1 MTTLS
6 SSLIKQVNFAISTV
20 IIILLV
26 VGGGLYFFE
35 KEETNVE
42 LTISHYH
49 LLSIATSAEI
59 KTSLFHINELILNP
73 DDLILRT
80 SDFNSTLYLVREKI
94 SALKNIQGGFKFPEF
109 AFILD
114 AIDKRIKSLSTPI
127 DADNFASDSYRN
139 TISALILDLEKFDRL
154 HFVVSNQLKEYILG
168 LKSKVYPALLVLL
181 AIFVLAGGLFVRR
194 SLYLVRKIIV
204 GMDEVQEKTRISE
217 EQLRN
222 ITDNTSSLIFLKNF
236 QGKYLFINKQFEKIF
251 QMSRKQI
258 LGKSDHELFS
268 KKRADEFVVNDQKV
282 LESISTVE
290 FEEHVDLSDGMRTYI
305 VVKFPLLDSNRNPYA
320 LGGIATD
327 ITERKEFEEELERHR
342 FELARAQ
349 TIAHLGSWVWDVQLN
364 KLSWSDEVYR
374 IFGLTPREF
383 CATYEAFLDCVH
395 PDDRELV
402 DSSARESF
410 ENKKLYNIE
419 HRIIRPDGE
428 ERIVHE
434 QSENFYDED
443 GRPLKMIGT
452 VLDITERKRAEKELE
467 FSREGLRDLNKKLQ
481 SVREEEKLHLAREI
495 HDELGQVIT
504 YCKLDLLWI
513 KKEIKNPGE
522 KIYEKLDTVVSHL
535 DDSLRSVRRIS
546 SDLRPEILDIL
557 GISEAIKWQIQKF
570 KDQTNIEYELDILPE
585 KFDCAQE
592 MSIDLFRIFQETL
605 TNISRHA
612 QATSVQVTFVKEKK
626 CFRLIVKD
634 NGKGFDVTFLEPF
647 RSLGILGMKERALN
661 WGGQIDISSRPH
673 VGTIV
678 TVSIPITDSHDL
690 NSS

>member
-26 VGGGLYFFE
+26 VGGGLYFIE

-109 AFILD
+109 AFLLD

-127 DADNFASDSYRN
+127 DPDKISRDSFRN

-154 HFVVSNQLKEYILG
+154 HFAVSNQLKEYILG
-168 LKSKVYPALLVLL
+168 LKSKVYPALLVFFT
-181 AIFVLAGGLFVRR
+181 IFVLAGGLFVRR

-204 GMDEVQEKTRISE
+204 DMNEVQEKTRVSE
-217 EQLRN
+217 EQLKN
-222 ITDNTSSLIFLKNF
+222 ITDNTSMVIYVKDL
-236 QGKYLFINKQFEKIF
+236 QGKYIFINKPFEKLWE
-251 QMSRKQI
+251 MSRKQI
-258 LGKSDHELFS
+258 LGKTDHELLP
-268 KKRADEFVVNDQKV
+268 KKIADGFVVNDQKV
-282 LESISTVE
+282 LESKSTLE
-290 FEEHVDLSDGMRTYI
+290 FEEHAELADGMHNYI
-305 VVKFPLLDSNRNPYA
+305 AVKFPFLDSNGTPYA
-320 LGGIATD
+320 LCGIST
-327 ITERKEFEEELERHR
+327 
-342 FELARAQ
+342 
-349 TIAHLGSWVWDVQLN
+349 
-364 KLSWSDEVYR
+364 
-374 IFGLTPREF
+374 
-383 CATYEAFLDCVH
+383 
-395 PDDRELV
+395 
-402 DSSARESF
+402 
-410 ENKKLYNIE
+410 
-419 HRIIRPDGE
+419 
-428 ERIVHE
+428 
-434 QSENFYDED
+434 
-443 GRPLKMIGT
+443 
-452 VLDITERKRAEKELE
+452 DITERKRAEKELE
-467 FSREGLRDLNKKLQ
+467 LSREGLRDLNKKLQ
-481 SVREEEKLHLAREI
+481 SVREDEKLHLAREI

-504 YCKLDLLWI
+504 YCKLDLMWI
-513 KKEIKNPGE
+513 KKEIKNQGE
-522 KIYEKLDTVVSHL
+522 TIDKKLESVVSHL
-535 DDSLRSVRRIS
+535 DDSLRSVRKIS
-546 SDLRPEILDIL
+546 SNLRPQILDIM
-557 GISEAIKWQIQKF
+557 GISEALKWQIQKF

-678 TVSIPITDSHDL
+678 TVSIPIRDSHDL
-690 NSS
+690 SSS